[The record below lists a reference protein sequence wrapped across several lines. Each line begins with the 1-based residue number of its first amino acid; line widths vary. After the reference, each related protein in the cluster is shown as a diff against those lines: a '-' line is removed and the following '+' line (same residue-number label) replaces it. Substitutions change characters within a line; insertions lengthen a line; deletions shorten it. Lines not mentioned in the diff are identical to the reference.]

1 MNPQIDELIRNSKSW
16 RSEMEALRQILLNC
30 GLTEEYKWRQA
41 CYTHQAKN
49 IAIIGAFKDYCGLA
63 FFKGVL
69 LMDEEKLLVSA
80 GENSQSSR
88 LLKFTGVNQIHS
100 IEATIKAYIFEAI
113 EVEKAGLKVEFKK
126 SKNLDFPEELTEKM
140 EKEPVFK
147 AAFESLTPGRQRAYN
162 LFFSGAK
169 QSATRV
175 TRIEKYVDRIL
186 KGKGINDCVC
196 GHSKRMPNC
205 DGSHKYIEGYK

>member
-16 RSEMEALRQILLNC
+16 KHEMEALRNLLLQC
-30 GLTEEYKWRQA
+30 GLNEEFKWRQP
-41 CYTHQAKN
+41 CYTFQGKN

-69 LMDEEKLLVSA
+69 LQDEQKLLVAA
-80 GENSQSSR
+80 GENLQSSR
-88 LLKFTGVNQIHS
+88 LFKFTTVDEIHA

-113 EVEKAGLKVEFKK
+113 EIEKAGLKVEFKK
-126 SKNLDFPEELTEKM
+126 SKHLDLPEELMQKM
-140 EKEPVFK
+140 EAEPVFK

-169 QSATRV
+169 QSATRIS
-175 TRIEKYVDRIL
+175 RIEKYVDRIL

-205 DGSHKYIEGYK
+205 DGSHKFYEN

>member
-16 RSEMEALRQILLNC
+16 RLEMEALRHILLHC
-30 GLTEEYKWRQA
+30 GLTEEYKWKQA
-41 CYTHQAKN
+41 CYTHHGKH
-49 IAIIGAFKDYCGLA
+49 IAIIGSFKDFCGLA

-69 LMDEEKLLVSA
+69 LKDEEKLLVAA

-88 LLKFTGVNQIHS
+88 LFKFTAVDQIHAM
-100 IEATIKAYIFEAI
+100 EATIKAYIFEAI

-126 SKNLDFPEELTEKM
+126 SKNLDFPEELLQKM
-140 EKEPVFK
+140 DAEPVFK

-169 QSATRV
+169 QSTTR
-175 TRIEKYVDRIL
+175 TARIEKYVDRIL